1 MNRVAR
7 ILLAGVSAVSM
18 TLPVISQDVVQ
29 SGSTWYTDA
38 DAVLQ
43 AKIAAQPNTG
53 KAKNVILFVADGQ
66 GVGTNYAVRLF
77 AGQLEGKLGEEHVLP
92 YETYPY
98 TALIKTYNINA
109 QTPDSAPTAGA
120 MNSGIKQVFNTINL
134 DEDGRHDNCAS
145 EEGNKVTLFSEIASE
160 GGKSVGVVSTARAT
174 HATPAAVY
182 AKTANR
188 NWEAEAPEGCTD
200 IAVQAVEAMEAGT
213 IDVLLA
219 GGARNFYATG
229 AKTVF
234 GGDSSRKDDL
244 DLVAR
249 AQAAG
254 AQFVTD
260 LPGLEGVAAGSPLLG
275 LFTDSDMSYETER
288 PETEPSV
295 ADMTVAAIKALEG
308 NENGFY
314 LMVEGGRVD
323 HANHAGNANRAFMDG
338 VAFAKAVALAD
349 EMTNDEDTLII
360 VTADHEH
367 AIAFNG
373 YCGRGTPITGLC
385 MGINGDGIEHTGEP
399 ELADDG
405 KPYSVVGYLNGA
417 GSVLTQQAD
426 GSYFGT
432 RPNVTQEEALDVDY
446 LQQALIPMSGETHSG
461 EDVAAWAKGPWA
473 HLLTGTQEQ
482 NYIFHVMNHAVSAE

>member
-18 TLPVISQDVVQ
+18 TLPVVSQDIVQ
-29 SGSTWYTDA
+29 ADSSWYTEA
-38 DAVLQ
+38 EAALK
-43 AKIAAQPNTG
+43 AKIDAQPNTG
-53 KAKNVILFVADGQ
+53 TAKNVILFVADGM
-66 GVGTNYAVRLF
+66 GVGTNYAIRLF

-92 YETYPY
+92 YEAFPY
-98 TALIKTYNINA
+98 SSLIKTYNINA

-120 MNSGIKQVFNTINL
+120 MNSGVKQVFNTINL
-134 DEDGRHDNCAS
+134 DDDGRFDDCAS
-145 EEGNKVTLFSEIASE
+145 EDGNKVTLFSEIATDM
-160 GGKSVGVVSTARAT
+160 GKSVGVISTARAT

-200 IAVQAVEAMEAGT
+200 IAVQAIEAMEAGSV
-213 IDVLLA
+213 DVLLA
-219 GGARNFYATG
+219 GGARNFVPAD
-229 AKTVF
+229 AQTVF
-234 GGDSSRKDDL
+234 GGKSSRKDDL

-249 AQAAG
+249 AEAAG
-254 AQFVTD
+254 ASFVSD
-260 LPGLEGVAAGSPLLG
+260 KAGLDAVAGGSAVLG
-275 LFTDSDMSYETER
+275 LFTDSDMNYETER

-295 ADMTVAAIKALEG
+295 ADMTAAAIKALEG
-308 NENGFY
+308 NEDGFY

-323 HANHAGNANRAFMDG
+323 HGNHAGNANRAFMDG
-338 VAFAKAVALAD
+338 VAFAEAVALAD

-385 MGINGDGIEHTGEP
+385 MGINGDGVEHTGEP

-417 GSVLTQQAD
+417 GSVLTEQAD

-432 RPNVTQEEALDVDY
+432 RPAVTQEEAMDVDY
-446 LQQALIPMSGETHSG
+446 LQQALIPMGSETHSG

-473 HLLTGTQEQ
+473 HLLTGTNEQ